1 MQYLI
6 TFLEG
11 VLSFVSPCVLPLLP
25 LYISYFAGGGEK
37 RVVARAG
44 AFVFGFSV
52 VFCLLGVFA
61 ASLGALL
68 LQWQR
73 ATEIVCGVIVMA
85 LGLVYLDLLP
95 LPFFRGPKKG
105 REIGG
110 IFSAFIFGTVYAVSL
125 SPCVGAF
132 LGAALMMASVSADA
146 VHGFLLLLVYA
157 LGMGVPFILTAVFI
171 SALTGAFQW
180 IKNHYALIRAVSACL
195 LLAVGLLMITGKITA
210 LLTTF
215 N

>member
-1 MQYLI
+1 
-6 TFLEG
+6 
-11 VLSFVSPCVLPLLP
+11 
-25 LYISYFAGGGEK
+25 
-37 RVVARAG
+37 
-44 AFVFGFSV
+44 
-52 VFCLLGVFA
+52 
-61 ASLGALL
+61 
-68 LQWQR
+68 
-73 ATEIVCGVIVMA
+73 MA

-110 IFSAFIFGTVYAVSL
+110 IFSAFIFGIVYAVSL

>member
-6 TFLEG
+6 TFSEG
-11 VLSFVSPCVLPLLP
+11 ILSFISPCVLPLLP

-37 RVVARAG
+37 GTAARAV
-44 AFVFGFSV
+44 AFVLGFTA

-68 LQWQR
+68 LRWQR
-73 ATEIVCGVIVMA
+73 ATEIVCGVIVMI
-85 LGLVYLDLLP
+85 LGLVYLDRLP
-95 LPFFRGPKKG
+95 LPFFKGMKKG
-105 REIGG
+105 REVNGVV
-110 IFSAFIFGTVYAVSL
+110 SAFIFGLVYAVSL

-157 LGMGVPFILTAVFI
+157 LGMGVPFVLTAVFI
-171 SALTGAFQW
+171 SGLTGAFQW
-180 IKNHYALIRAVSACL
+180 LKNHYALIRTVSACL
-195 LLAVGLLMITGKITA
+195 LLVIGLLMATGKMTA
-210 LLTTF
+210 PLTAF